1 MRALQVAATEVRQC
15 AAEVG
20 GDGVARRNRRVFTA
34 EGADAHADPVRSA
47 ASASRMLR
55 AALAH
60 QQSASA
66 AAPQP
71 LLQLLGELPQ
81 RVREAEIVAG
91 LGACCAG
98 DVTRGVAGDGALPG
112 EERPSQ
118 VRALLQWMDT
128 AIATLVPLTRT

>member
-1 MRALQVAATEVRQC
+1 MQRGCWCRQ
-15 AAEVG
+15 AKGE
-20 GDGVARRNRRVFTA
+20 T
-34 EGADAHADPVRSA
+34 SL
-47 ASASRMLR
+47 S
-55 AALAH
+55 
-60 QQSASA
+60 
-66 AAPQP
+66 P